1 MAVSRI
7 PSVAQNGTDH
17 EASAAWAIGD
27 MMAVS
32 MPSSTFRK
40 NHKTEYQGKVDDGRD
55 EQSPCG

>member
-1 MAVSRI
+1 M

-17 EASAAWAIGD
+17 EASTAWAIGD

-32 MPSSTFRK
+32 MPLQRFDK
-40 NHKTEYQGKVDDGRD
+40 NHKTEYQGKVDDGRK